1 MRCMPWPTHGS
12 GCGEERE
19 APEYL
24 ELARGGRGRGAGA
37 RRRRGAATTRA
48 SDRAG
53 AAVLPPPDGRAR
65 RVRAHLLCDHRH
77 RRTCHGTVPTVLP
90 DRYRTPQPPALRAV
104 SPRHRPAQSRRVEPG
119 RVRRT
124 RVARHRGRGDARG
137 RHRRHR
143 GRWRRGL
150 FPALGGHHTHAAR
163 RRGPRH
169 AAHFRL
175 ADGRGAVGAHRTLGP
190 GASDRTHRL
199 VRDQPA
205 GARGSAQSARA
216 RVRGRGAGAGRGCR
230 ARYLSSRPSQRGGP
244 DHRLRGPRH
253 RPHDAARGRA
263 FIPRDGRPLPDA
275 QLGQHDR
282 RRLAQDGR
290 RLVVGDVSRTG
301 DLARGDGAERCGR
314 RAARRARSPQGG
326 GVTEPLLRVR
336 DLKTYFVTEQG
347 SGTARA
353 VDGVSFEVQPGETL
367 GIVGE
372 SGCGK
377 TVTSLSI
384 LRLIPEPPGHI
395 RPGSFIE
402 FEGRNLLTLE
412 PRDLRAIRGNQ
423 IAMIFQEPMT
433 SLNPVFTVGDQIAE
447 AAIVHQ
453 RLSRRAAR
461 TRAIEMLRLVGIP
474 DPEER
479 VDHYP
484 HQMSGGMRQRVM
496 IAMALVCHPKLL
508 IADEPTTALD
518 VTIQAQI
525 LELLDRLQ
533 AELGMAVM
541 LITHDLGVVAG
552 SANPARR
559 GWRGRPRHPHG
570 ALLAPHRP
578 AASHSTLVT
587 PPLVDVQGLVKHFPG
602 ERGLLGLG
610 RPRAVVRAVD
620 DVSFA
625 IAPGQTLGLVGES
638 GCGKST
644 VGRAILR
651 LIEPD
656 AGRVTID
663 GQDVVALGA
672 RPLRVLR
679 RRMQIVFQD
688 PYGSLNPRMTVHQML
703 AEPLAIHR
711 IARGADAERRIGAL
725 LEEVGLDPSFA
736 RSYPHELSGGQ
747 RQRVGI
753 ARALSVEP
761 HFLVLD
767 EPVSA
772 LDVSVQAQVLNLLAE
787 LQQRRR
793 LTYLFIAHDLAVVK
807 HIADHVAVMYL
818 GKIVE
823 RAPAPVLYAGPRHP
837 YTTSL
842 LSAVPV
848 PDPKAQRQRIVLA
861 GDVPSPAHPPPGCP
875 FHPRCPHPR
884 QDTRS

>member
-104 SPRHRPAQSRRVEPG
+104 SPRHRPAQSRRAEPG

-137 RHRRHR
+137 RHRRPR
-143 GRWRRGL
+143 GRCRRGL
-150 FPALGGHHTHAAR
+150 FPARAGHHTHAAR
-163 RRGPRH
+163 
-169 AAHFRL
+169 
-175 ADGRGAVGAHRTLGP
+175 
-190 GASDRTHRL
+190 
-199 VRDQPA
+199 
-205 GARGSAQSARA
+205 
-216 RVRGRGAGAGRGCR
+216 
-230 ARYLSSRPSQRGGP
+230 
-244 DHRLRGPRH
+244 
-253 RPHDAARGRA
+253 GRA
-263 FIPRDGRPLPDA
+263 FVPRDGRPLPDA

-301 DLARGDGAERCGR
+301 DLARGDGAERGGR
-314 RAARRARSPQGG
+314 CAARRARSPQGG

-453 RLSRRAAR
+453 RLSHRAAR

-533 AELGMAVM
+533 AELGMAVI

-552 SANPARR
+552 SADRVVVMYAGQVVEQAPTA
-559 GWRGRPRHPHG
+559 
-570 ALLAPHRP
+570 AL
-578 AASHSTLVT
+578 
-587 PPLVDVQGLVKHFPG
+587 F
-602 ERGLLGLG
+602 
-610 RPRAVVRAVD
+610 
-620 DVSFA
+620 
-625 IAPGQTLGLVGES
+625 
-638 GCGKST
+638 
-644 VGRAILR
+644 
-651 LIEPD
+651 
-656 AGRVTID
+656 
-663 GQDVVALGA
+663 A
-672 RPLRVLR
+672 RPL
-679 RRMQIVFQD
+679 
-688 PYGSLNPRMTVHQML
+688 
-703 AEPLAIHR
+703 
-711 IARGADAERRIGAL
+711 
-725 LEEVGLDPSFA
+725 
-736 RSYPHELSGGQ
+736 
-747 RQRVGI
+747 
-753 ARALSVEP
+753 
-761 HFLVLD
+761 
-767 EPVSA
+767 
-772 LDVSVQAQVLNLLAE
+772 
-787 LQQRRR
+787 
-793 LTYLFIAHDLAVVK
+793 
-807 HIADHVAVMYL
+807 
-818 GKIVE
+818 
-823 RAPAPVLYAGPRHP
+823 HP
-837 YTTSL
+837 YTEGL
-842 LSAVPV
+842 LASVPRLDALPAREHGRLHGIPGQV
-848 PDPKAQRQRIVLA
+848 PAA
-861 GDVPSPAHPPPGCP
+861 TAW
-875 FHPRCPHPR
+875 
-884 QDTRS
+884 